1 MGSKGEAVDG
11 VLLLDK
17 PESMSSNWAL
27 QLSRRLL
34 NAQKAGHTGTLDP
47 MATGLLPLAFGNAT
61 KFSADLLK
69 ADKRYIARMKFGKRT
84 DTLDKTG
91 VVTQTS
97 DVRPTVDEIEAL
109 IPEFTGVILQR
120 PPMYSAIKRDGKNLY
135 ELARRGI
142 EVTRE
147 ARQVCVK
154 RLTLISYEDG
164 ELTFETDVSKGT
176 YIRVLA
182 DDMAMQLGTCAH
194 LTALRRTRVGDLSID
209 DAVPFS
215 ELDDKTKSIEQ
226 RRKLLKGADFLLQSL
241 PALNLTELLASRL
254 ENGQRLAIRQDL
266 RGQARAYGPGN
277 RLLGVVRVD
286 EHGVVHPVR
295 LITFLGNTETNSGK
309 KTL

>member
-182 DDMAMQLGTCAH
+182 DDMAMRLGTCAH

-215 ELDDKTKSIEQ
+215 ELDDKIKSIEQ

>member
-91 VVTQTS
+91 VMTQTS

-182 DDMAMQLGTCAH
+182 DDMAMRLGTCAH

-277 RLLGVVRVD
+277 RLLGVVRID

>member
-147 ARQVCVK
+147 ARRVCVK
-154 RLTLISYEDG
+154 RLTLLSYEDG

-182 DDMAMQLGTCAH
+182 DDMAMRLGTCAH
-194 LTALRRTRVGDLSID
+194 LTALRRTRVGDLSVD

>member
-182 DDMAMQLGTCAH
+182 DDMAMRLGTCAH

-295 LITFLGNTETNSGK
+295 LITFSGNTETNSGK

>member
-34 NAQKAGHTGTLDP
+34 YAHKAGPTGTVDP

-69 ADKRYIARMKFGKRT
+69 ADKSYIARMKFGERT

-97 DVRPTVDEIEAL
+97 DVRPTMGEIEAL
-109 IPEFTGVILQR
+109 IPEFTGVISQR
-120 PPMYSAIKRDGKNLY
+120 PPMYSAIKCDGKNLY

-154 RLTLISYEDG
+154 RLALISYENG
-164 ELTFETDVSKGT
+164 ELTFEADVSKGT

-182 DDMAMQLGTCAH
+182 DDLATRLGTCAH

-215 ELDDKTKSIEQ
+215 ELDDKTKSIGQ
-226 RRKLLKGADFLLQSL
+226 RRQLLKGADFLLQSL
-241 PALNLTELLASRL
+241 PALNLTELLARRL

-295 LITFLGNTETNSGK
+295 LITFLGNTENNSGK

>member
-109 IPEFTGVILQR
+109 IPEFTGLILQR

-182 DDMAMQLGTCAH
+182 DDMAMRLGTCAH

>member
-1 MGSKGEAVDG
+1 MGNKGEAVDG

-69 ADKRYIARMKFGKRT
+69 ADKSYIARMKFGQRT

-91 VVTQTS
+91 TVTAPS
-97 DVRPTVDEIEAL
+97 DVLPSLAQIQEIL
-109 IPEFTGVILQR
+109 PEFTGLISQR

-142 EVTRE
+142 EVERA

-154 RLTLISYEDG
+154 RLAVLSFVDG
-164 ELTFETDVSKGT
+164 ELTFEADVSKGT

-182 DDMAMQLGTCAH
+182 DDIATRLGACAH
-194 LTALRRTRVGDLSID
+194 LTALRRTRVGDLKIE

-215 ELDDKTKSIEQ
+215 QLDDKTKSIEQ
-226 RRKLLKGADFLLQSL
+226 RRELLKGADFLLQSL
-241 PALNLTELLASRL
+241 PVLNLTESLAGRL

-277 RLLGVVRVD
+277 RLLGVVRID

-295 LITFLGNTETNSGK
+295 LITFLGNTDKSSGK
-309 KTL
+309 KKL

>member
-147 ARQVCVK
+147 ARRVCVK
-154 RLTLISYEDG
+154 RLTLLSYEDG

-182 DDMAMQLGTCAH
+182 DDMAMRLGTCAH

>member
-182 DDMAMQLGTCAH
+182 DDMAMRLGTCAH

-266 RGQARAYGPGN
+266 RGQARAYGPGK

>member
-182 DDMAMQLGTCAH
+182 DDMAMRLGTCAH
-194 LTALRRTRVGDLSID
+194 LTALRRARVGDLSVD

>member
-182 DDMAMQLGTCAH
+182 DDMAMRLGTCAH

>member
-1 MGSKGEAVDG
+1 MGNKGEPVDG

-17 PESMSSNWAL
+17 PESISSNWVL
-27 QLSRRLL
+27 QLARRLL

-61 KFSADLLK
+61 KFSADLLR
-69 ADKRYIARMKFGKRT
+69 ADKSYIATMKFGQRT

-97 DVRPTVDEIEAL
+97 DVRPSLEQVRSL
-109 IPEFTGVILQR
+109 LSEFTGTILQR
-120 PPMYSAIKRDGKNLY
+120 PPMYSAIKHGGKNLY

-142 EVTRE
+142 EVQRE
-147 ARQVCVK
+147 ERQVCVK
-154 RLTLISYEDG
+154 RLDLLSYTGD
-164 ELTFETDVSKGT
+164 ELTFEADVSKGT

-182 DDMAMQLGTCAH
+182 DDIATRLNSCAH
-194 LTALRRTRVGDLSID
+194 LTALRRTRVGDLSIE

-215 ELDDKTKSIEQ
+215 ELDAKEKTVEQ
-226 RRKLLKGADFLLQSL
+226 RRTLLKGADFLLQTL
-241 PALNLTELLASRL
+241 PALHLTASLACRL

-266 RGQARAYGPGN
+266 CGQARAYGPGD

-286 EHGVVHPVR
+286 DHGVVHPVR
-295 LITFLGNTETNSGK
+295 LITFLGNTETYSGK

>member
-17 PESMSSNWAL
+17 PESMSANWAL

-182 DDMAMQLGTCAH
+182 DDMAMRLGTCAH

>member
-147 ARQVCVK
+147 ARRVCVK
-154 RLTLISYEDG
+154 RLTLLSYEDG

-182 DDMAMQLGTCAH
+182 DDMAMRLGTCAH

-277 RLLGVVRVD
+277 HLLGVVRVD

>member
-34 NAQKAGHTGTLDP
+34 NAQKAGHSGTLDP

-182 DDMAMQLGTCAH
+182 DDMAMRLGTCAH